1 MGSGSCERWSAFFG
15 MKPRVGIVIPAR
27 NAGATIGDTLAA
39 LQNAPGVDT
48 DILVVDGESNDTTV
62 AAAASYGVRVVSQ
75 PACGVYDAVNV
86 GLAAVRGEWLT
97 YINADDILYASV
109 LADRI
114 SSAAAHDVTYGP
126 VDFIDVRAR
135 HLHRWHSA
143 RPSLLLSVYRAGMS
157 PLLQQGTLFRRE
169 VFERL
174 GGFDTRWHLVAD
186 ADFWFRALEHGYR
199 FHRTTAAAVAAFRM
213 HAHQLGRVYAA
224 ESREEHKAMTAHHGC
239 HHRWHGRL
247 ASLAWRA
254 GNWRSYIARAL
265 RWRLDGNGRRSLDG
279 YALGPP

>member
-1 MGSGSCERWSAFFG
+1 MT
-15 MKPRVGIVIPAR
+15 PRIGIVIPAR
-27 NAGATIGDTLAA
+27 NAGATIGETLAA
-39 LQNAPGVDT
+39 LQTAPGLEA
-48 DILVVDGESNDTTV
+48 DIVVVDGESSDAT
-62 AAAASYGVRVVSQ
+62 AAVAASYGVRVISR
-75 PACGVYDAVNV
+75 PPCGVYDAVNV

-97 YINADDILYASV
+97 YINADDILYASL

-114 SSAAAHDVTYGP
+114 YAAAAHDVTYGP
-126 VDFIDVRAR
+126 VDFIDARTR

-143 RPSLLLSVYRAGMS
+143 RPSFLLSVYRAGMS
-157 PLLQQGTLFRRE
+157 PLLQQGTIFRRE

-174 GGFDTRWHLVAD
+174 GGFDTRWRLVAD

-213 HAHQLGRVYAA
+213 HAQQLSRVHAT
-224 ESREEHKAMTAHHGC
+224 ESREEHEAMTAHHG
-239 HHRWHGRL
+239 RQDSLAGRL
-247 ASLAWRA
+247 AALAWRA

-265 RWRLDGNGRRSLDG
+265 RWHRAGDGRKALDG